1 MHLLLYVDV
10 AVAAYFSCGPLSFA
24 VHFRLFFS
32 SPCRLGSPPD
42 LISNNDLSKS
52 SAPLIWLGA
61 AWIKDRN
68 THLCDLISWP
78 PVFFF
83 FFPFRTLVYTERP
96 IRWKQVLLSLEQVLM
111 WHMCFLPVPFCVRSH
126 FRLNLH
132 YLISFLAVMSLQQQ
146 DMQRTQSTLRRF
158 SPAFSLLCIVTRIQ
172 LNWSPGEN
180 LWERSPCTASQL
192 SAGQRAAGRFA
203 WRSIPHCVLKPT
215 VPFRAAA
222 EAVGMQGNISPFL
235 TWHGISHPHLF
246 IPSLALTVCIFH
258 LFRSR
263 ADWLGAACW
272 LANSPTQRPKL
283 MAIGKL
289 IAWVQWQCISNGLWS

>member
-10 AVAAYFSCGPLSFA
+10 AVAAYFSCGPSHLQCISD
-24 VHFRLFFS
+24 FFFFPLQTRQPSRFDKQQWPFKIKHTAYLTRCCVDKRQEQS
-32 SPCRLGSPPD
+32 SLWLD
-42 LISNNDLSKS
+42 QLT
-52 SAPLIWLGA
+52 PLTA
-61 AWIKDRN
+61 
-68 THLCDLISWP
+68 C
-78 PVFFF
+78 F

-146 DMQRTQSTLRRF
+146 DTQRTQSTLRCF
-158 SPAFSLLCIVTRIQ
+158 SPAFSLLYIVTWIQ

-235 TWHGISHPHLF
+235 TWRGISHPHLF

-272 LANSPTQRPKL
+272 LANFPTQRPEL

-289 IAWVQWQCISNGLWS
+289 ITWVQWQCISNGLWS